1 MAAGRSAARELVSPA
16 AAAPFGAYSQG
27 LVRSCSRLA
36 VVSGQ
41 LGVRPDGVVPPDV
54 TAQAEICFAAIAAI
68 LAEAGLGL
76 GDVLRFSA
84 WVTRRR
90 DMAAY
95 MAVRDRVV
103 AGIHPRPCSTLMIVS
118 GFTRPEFLVEVEAI
132 AGAP

>member
-1 MAAGRSAARELVSPA
+1 MKELRSRS

-27 LVRSCSRLA
+27 VAGRISQLA

-41 LGVRPDGVVPPDV
+41 LGVRPDGTVPPDV
-54 TAQAEICFAAIAAI
+54 AGQSEICFAAIRAI

-76 GDVLRFSA
+76 EHVLRINA
-84 WVTRRR
+84 YVTRREHMAEY
-90 DMAAY
+90 MAARDHALA
-95 MAVRDRVV
+95 AVD
-103 AGIHPRPCSTLMIVS
+103 PKPCSTLMIVS